1 MSSKES
7 GQQPVKL
14 AKTLTN
20 IDALALG
27 FGAMIGFG
35 WVVLTGGWIQE
46 AGTMGAVAAIVVGG
60 AIMAVVGLVYSEL
73 TSAMPLA
80 GGVHQYVLRGLGP
93 RFAFIGSW
101 ALVGGYVTIVAFEAV
116 AFPRT
121 VAYIFP
127 EINALPMWDI
137 AGDTVHLTW
146 ALIGVAGALVITWLN
161 VRGVKQASIA
171 QNFTVI
177 FLIVVGILMIFG
189 SATRG
194 DAGNMEP
201 FFTPGTAGFFTVL
214 IAIPFLFIGFDVIP
228 QSAEEVNVPARKIGR
243 LVIISV
249 AMATIWYIMVVV
261 TTSSA
266 MGGDELA
273 QADIAVAD
281 AFGSLFNSQLMANI
295 LIAGGIAGILTSW
308 NSLMLGASRLVY
320 SMARTGMLPAWFGQL
335 HPKYR
340 TPANALYFIG
350 GLSLLAPF
358 FGENMLTWL
367 VDSGAPSIIIAYF
380 MVSVIFIVL
389 RRRDPGMDRP
399 LRIGGKGRG
408 GELIGWTATVL
419 TGALFSVYL
428 PGMPS
433 ALDWQPWLIFAI
445 WWGIGALF
453 FFRVPTGVQPGPNA
467 GDEVLAIV
475 ENRRQAKTDRA

>member
-1 MSSKES
+1 MSKSS
-7 GQQPVKL
+7 GQQPVTL

-35 WVVLTGGWIQE
+35 WVVLTGGWLE
-46 AGTMGAVAAIVVGG
+46 NAGSMGAVAAIVVGG
-60 AIMAVVGLVYSEL
+60 AIMAAVGLVYSEL
-73 TSAMPLA
+73 TSSMPLA

-127 EINALPMWDI
+127 EINAIPMWEV
-137 AGDTVHLTW
+137 AGHTVHLTW
-146 ALIGVAGALVITWLN
+146 ALIGVVGGLVITWLN

-177 FLIVVGILMIFG
+177 FLLVVGVLMIFG
-189 SATRG
+189 SVTRG
-194 DAGNMEP
+194 EASNMEP
-201 FFTPGTAGFFTVL
+201 LFTPGTAGFFTVL

-243 LVIISV
+243 LVILSV
-249 AMATIWYIMVVV
+249 AMATAWYIMVVL

-266 MGGDELA
+266 MGVDELA
-273 QADIAVAD
+273 QTDIAVAD
-281 AFGSLFNSQLMANI
+281 AFGALFNSQVMANI

-308 NSLMLGASRLVY
+308 NSLLLGASRLVY
-320 SMARTGMLPAWFGQL
+320 SMARTGMLPGWFAKL
-335 HPKYR
+335 HPKYK

-350 GLSLLAPF
+350 GLSLIAPF

-380 MVSVIFIVL
+380 MVSIIFIVL
-389 RRRDPGMDRP
+389 RRRDPDMPRP
-399 LRIGGKGRG
+399 LRIGGNGRG
-408 GELIGWTATVL
+408 GEIIGWASIIL
-419 TGALFSVYL
+419 TGVLFSVYL

-433 ALDWQPWLIFAI
+433 ALGWQPWLIFAI

-453 FFRVPTGVQPGPNA
+453 FFRVPTGIKPGPNA
-467 GDEVLAIV
+467 GDEVLAVV
-475 ENRRQAKTDRA
+475 ENRRSAKVRR

>member
-1 MSSKES
+1 MSDRP

-35 WVVLTGGWIQE
+35 WVVLTGGWIQD
-46 AGTMGAVAAIVVGG
+46 AGTLGSVVAIVVGG
-60 AIMAVVGLVYSEL
+60 GIMAAVGLVYSEL

-127 EINALPMWDI
+127 EINAIPLWDV
-137 AGDTVHLTW
+137 AGHTVHLTW
-146 ALIGVAGALVITWLN
+146 ALIGVIGAIIITWLN

-171 QNFTVI
+171 QNFTVF
-177 FLIVVGILMIFG
+177 FLLAVGVLMIFG

-194 DAGNMEP
+194 EVSNMEP
-201 FFTPGTAGFFTVL
+201 LFTPGTAGFFTVL

-228 QSAEEVNVPARKIGR
+228 QSAEEVNVPARKVGR
-243 LVIISV
+243 LVSISV
-249 AMATIWYIMVVV
+249 AMATAWYIMVVA

-266 MGGDELA
+266 MGVDELA
-273 QADIAVAD
+273 KTDIAVAD
-281 AFGSLFNSQLMANI
+281 AFGTLFNSQLMANI
-295 LIAGGIAGILTSW
+295 LIAGGIAGILTSR
-308 NSLMLGASRLVY
+308 NSLLLGASRLVH
-320 SMARTGMLPAWFGQL
+320 SMALTGMLPVWFAKL

-350 GLSLLAPF
+350 GLSMFAPV
-358 FGENMLTWL
+358 FGENMLNWL

-380 MVSVIFIVL
+380 MVSVMFIVL
-389 RRRDPGMDRP
+389 RRRDPDMPRP
-399 LRIGGKGRG
+399 FRIGGPGRAG
-408 GELIGWTATVL
+408 GIIAWSSSAVPG
-419 TGALFSVYL
+419 SVYSVYVTAR
-428 PGMPS
+428 PP
-433 ALDWQPWLIFAI
+433 A
-445 WWGIGALF
+445 
-453 FFRVPTGVQPGPNA
+453 
-467 GDEVLAIV
+467 
-475 ENRRQAKTDRA
+475 

>member
-1 MSSKES
+1 MSTQTT
-7 GQQPVKL
+7 GQQPVRL

-35 WVVLTGGWIQE
+35 WVVLTGGWIE
-46 AGTMGAVAAIVVGG
+46 NAGTMGAVVAILVGG
-60 AIMAVVGLVYSEL
+60 AIMAAVGLVYSEL

-127 EINALPMWDI
+127 EINAIPLWEV
-137 AGDTVHLTW
+137 AGHTVHLTW
-146 ALIGVAGALVITWLN
+146 ALIGVIGGLVITWLN

-177 FLIVVGILMIFG
+177 FLLVVGVLMIFG

-194 DAGNMEP
+194 EVSNMEP
-201 FFTPGTAGFFTVL
+201 LFTPGTAGFFTVL

-249 AMATIWYIMVVV
+249 AMATAWYIMVVV

-266 MGGDELA
+266 MGVEELA
-273 QADIAVAD
+273 QTDIAVAD
-281 AFGSLFNSQLMANI
+281 AFGALFNSQLMANI

-308 NSLMLGASRLVY
+308 NSLLLGASRLVY
-320 SMARTGMLPAWFGQL
+320 SMANTGMLPAWFGQL
-335 HPKYR
+335 HPKYK

-350 GLSLLAPF
+350 GLSLLEPF

-389 RRRDPGMDRP
+389 RRRDPDMSRP
-399 LRIGGKGRG
+399 LRIGGAGRG
-408 GELIGWTATVL
+408 GEIIGWAAIIL
-419 TGALFSVYL
+419 TGVLFSVYL

-433 ALDWQPWLIFAI
+433 ALGWQPWLIFAI

-453 FFRVPTGVQPGPNA
+453 FFKVPTGVTPGTDA
-467 GDEVLAIV
+467 GERVLEIV
-475 ENRRQAKTDRA
+475 QERRRAK

>member
-1 MSSKES
+1 MSEMS
-7 GQQPVKL
+7 GKQPVKL

-35 WVVLTGGWIQE
+35 WVVLTGGWIE
-46 AGTMGAVAAIVVGG
+46 DAGTMGSVVAIVVGG
-60 AIMAVVGLVYSEL
+60 AIMAAVGLVYSEL

-127 EINALPMWDI
+127 EINAIPLWDV
-137 AGDTVHLTW
+137 AGHTVHLTW
-146 ALIGVAGALVITWLN
+146 ALVGVIGAIIITWLN

-177 FLIVVGILMIFG
+177 FLLAVGVLMIFG

-194 DAGNMEP
+194 QVSNMEP

-228 QSAEEVNVPARKIGR
+228 QSAEEVNVPARKVGR

-249 AMATIWYIMVVV
+249 AMATAWYIMVVA

-266 MGGDELA
+266 MGVDELA
-273 QADIAVAD
+273 KTDIAVAD
-281 AFGSLFNSQLMANI
+281 AFGTLFNSQLMANI

-308 NSLMLGASRLVY
+308 NSLLLGASRLVY
-320 SMARTGMLPAWFGQL
+320 SMARTGMLPAWFAKL

-358 FGENMLTWL
+358 FGENMLNWL
-367 VDSGAPSIIIAYF
+367 VDSGAPSIIVAYF

-389 RRRDPGMDRP
+389 RRRDPDMSRP
-399 LRIGGKGRG
+399 LRIGGPGRG
-408 GELIGWTATVL
+408 GEIIGWTSIVL
-419 TGALFSVYL
+419 TGVLFSVYL

-433 ALDWQPWLIFAI
+433 ALDWQPWLIFGI
-445 WWGIGALF
+445 WWCIGALF
-453 FFRVPTGVQPGPNA
+453 FFRVPTGITPGPDA
-467 GDEVLAIV
+467 GDQVLEVV
-475 ENRRQAKTDRA
+475 TKRRQAKSRR

>member
-1 MSSKES
+1 MSSQDS
-7 GQQPVKL
+7 SQQPVKL

-35 WVVLTGGWIQE
+35 WVVLTGGWLE
-46 AGTMGAVAAIVVGG
+46 SAGTMGAVAAIVVGG
-60 AIMAVVGLVYSEL
+60 AIMAAVGLVYSEL

-127 EINALPMWDI
+127 EINAIPIWEV
-137 AGDTVHLTW
+137 AGHTVHLTW
-146 ALIGVAGALVITWLN
+146 ALIGVIGGIAITWLN

-177 FLIVVGILMIFG
+177 FLLVVGVLMIFG
-189 SATRG
+189 SVTRG
-194 DAGNMEP
+194 EAANMEP
-201 FFTPGTAGFFTVL
+201 LFTPGTAGFFTVL

-249 AMATIWYIMVVV
+249 AMATAWYIMVVL

-266 MGGDELA
+266 MGIDELV
-273 QADIAVAD
+273 QTDIAVAD
-281 AFGSLFNSQLMANI
+281 AFGALFHSQIMANI
-295 LIAGGIAGILTSW
+295 LIAGG
-308 NSLMLGASRLVY
+308 
-320 SMARTGMLPAWFGQL
+320 
-335 HPKYR
+335 
-340 TPANALYFIG
+340 
-350 GLSLLAPF
+350 
-358 FGENMLTWL
+358 
-367 VDSGAPSIIIAYF
+367 
-380 MVSVIFIVL
+380 
-389 RRRDPGMDRP
+389 
-399 LRIGGKGRG
+399 
-408 GELIGWTATVL
+408 
-419 TGALFSVYL
+419 
-428 PGMPS
+428 
-433 ALDWQPWLIFAI
+433 
-445 WWGIGALF
+445 
-453 FFRVPTGVQPGPNA
+453 
-467 GDEVLAIV
+467 
-475 ENRRQAKTDRA
+475 

>member
-1 MSSKES
+1 MTSIELTSTYAQEANYEKGNNMSLRTS

-14 AKTLTN
+14 AKSLTN

-35 WVVLTGGWIQE
+35 WVVLTGGWIE
-46 AGTMGAVAAIVVGG
+46 NAGTLGAVAAIVVGG
-60 AIMAVVGLVYSEL
+60 AIMATVGLVYSEL

-127 EINALPMWDI
+127 AINAVPLWDV
-137 AGDTVHLTW
+137 AGHTVHLTW
-146 ALIGVAGALVITWLN
+146 ALIGVIGGLVITWLN

-177 FLIVVGILMIFG
+177 FLLVVGVLMIFG

-194 DAGNMEP
+194 EVANMEP

-249 AMATIWYIMVVV
+249 AMATVWYIMVVV

-266 MGGDELA
+266 MGVDEIA
-273 QADIAVAD
+273 QTDIAVAD
-281 AFGSLFNSQLMANI
+281 AFGALFNSQLMANI
-295 LIAGGIAGILTSW
+295 LIAGG
-308 NSLMLGASRLVY
+308 
-320 SMARTGMLPAWFGQL
+320 
-335 HPKYR
+335 
-340 TPANALYFIG
+340 
-350 GLSLLAPF
+350 
-358 FGENMLTWL
+358 
-367 VDSGAPSIIIAYF
+367 
-380 MVSVIFIVL
+380 VS
-389 RRRDPGMDRP
+389 PG
-399 LRIGGKGRG
+399 
-408 GELIGWTATVL
+408 
-419 TGALFSVYL
+419 F
-428 PGMPS
+428 
-433 ALDWQPWLIFAI
+433 
-445 WWGIGALF
+445 
-453 FFRVPTGVQPGPNA
+453 
-467 GDEVLAIV
+467 
-475 ENRRQAKTDRA
+475 

>member
-1 MSSKES
+1 MSDRP

-35 WVVLTGGWIQE
+35 WVVLTGGWIQD
-46 AGTMGAVAAIVVGG
+46 AGTLGSVVAIVVGG
-60 AIMAVVGLVYSEL
+60 GIMAAVGLVYSEL

-127 EINALPMWDI
+127 EINAIPLWDV
-137 AGDTVHLTW
+137 AGHTVHLTW
-146 ALIGVAGALVITWLN
+146 ALIGVIGAIIITWLN

-171 QNFTVI
+171 QNFTVF
-177 FLIVVGILMIFG
+177 FLLAVGVLMIFG

-194 DAGNMEP
+194 EVSNMEP
-201 FFTPGTAGFFTVL
+201 LFTPGTAGFFTVL

-228 QSAEEVNVPARKIGR
+228 QSAEEVNVPARKVGR

-249 AMATIWYIMVVV
+249 AMATAWYIMVVA

-266 MGGDELA
+266 MGVDELA
-273 QADIAVAD
+273 KTDIAVAD
-281 AFGSLFNSQLMANI
+281 AFGTLFNSQLMANI

-308 NSLMLGASRLVY
+308 NSLLLGASRLVY
-320 SMARTGMLPAWFGQL
+320 SMARTGMLPAWFAKL

-350 GLSLLAPF
+350 GLSMFAPF
-358 FGENMLTWL
+358 FGENMLNWL

-389 RRRDPGMDRP
+389 RRRDPDMPRP
-399 LRIGGKGRG
+399 LRIGGPGRG
-408 GELIGWTATVL
+408 GEIIGWTSIVL
-419 TGALFSVYL
+419 TGVLFSVYL

-445 WWGIGALF
+445 WWCIGALF
-453 FFRVPTGVQPGPNA
+453 FFRVPTGITPGPDA
-467 GDEVLAIV
+467 GDRVLEAV
-475 ENRRQAKTDRA
+475 TRRREAKARH

>member
-1 MSSKES
+1 MSNTS

-35 WVVLTGGWIQE
+35 WVVLTGGWIE
-46 AGTMGAVAAIVVGG
+46 NAGTMGSVVAIVVGG
-60 AIMAVVGLVYSEL
+60 AIMAAVGLVYSEL

-127 EINALPMWDI
+127 EINAIPLWDV
-137 AGDTVHLTW
+137 AGHTVHLTW
-146 ALIGVAGALVITWLN
+146 ALIGVIGAIIITWLN

-177 FLIVVGILMIFG
+177 FLLAVGVLMIFG
-189 SATRG
+189 STTRG
-194 DAGNMEP
+194 AVSNMEP
-201 FFTPGTAGFFTVL
+201 LFTPGTAGFFTVL

-228 QSAEEVNVPARKIGR
+228 QSAEEVNVPARKVGR

-249 AMATIWYIMVVV
+249 AMATAWYIMVVA

-266 MGGDELA
+266 MGVDELA
-273 QADIAVAD
+273 TTDIAVAD
-281 AFGSLFNSQLMANI
+281 AFGTLFNSQLMANI

-308 NSLMLGASRLVY
+308 NSLLLGASRLVY
-320 SMARTGMLPAWFGQL
+320 SMARTGMLPGWFAKL

-358 FGENMLTWL
+358 FGENMLNWL

-389 RRRDPGMDRP
+389 RRRDPDMPRP
-399 LRIGGKGRG
+399 LRIGGPGRG
-408 GELIGWTATVL
+408 GEIIGWTSIVL
-419 TGALFSVYL
+419 TGVLFSVYL

-445 WWGIGALF
+445 WWCIGALF
-453 FFRVPTGVQPGPNA
+453 FFRVPTGITPGPDA
-467 GDEVLAIV
+467 GDRVLAAV
-475 ENRRQAKTDRA
+475 TKRPEAKARR

>member
-1 MSSKES
+1 MSSETRKE
-7 GQQPVKL
+7 PVSL

-20 IDALALG
+20 FDALALG

-46 AGTMGAVAAIVVGG
+46 AGTMGAVVAIVVGG
-60 AIMAVVGLVYSEL
+60 AIMATVGLVYSEL

-127 EINALPMWDI
+127 EINALPLWEV
-137 AGDTVHLTW
+137 AGHTVHLTW
-146 ALIGVAGALVITWLN
+146 ALIGVLGAIIITWLN

-177 FLIVVGILMIFG
+177 FLLVVGILMVFG

-194 DAGNMEP
+194 EASNMEP
-201 FFTPGTAGFFTVL
+201 LFTPGTAGFFTVL

-243 LVIISV
+243 LVVISV
-249 AMATIWYIMVVV
+249 AVATVWYIMVVL

-266 MGGDELA
+266 MGGEELA
-273 QADIAVAD
+273 QTDIAVAD

-308 NSLMLGASRLVY
+308 NSLLLGASRLVY

-335 HPKYR
+335 HPKYQ

-350 GLSLLAPF
+350 GLSLFAPF

-380 MVSVIFIVL
+380 MVAVVFIVL
-389 RRRDPGMDRP
+389 RRRDPGMERP
-399 LRIGGKGRG
+399 LRIGGSGRG
-408 GELIGWTATVL
+408 GEIIGWAAIVL
-419 TGALFSVYL
+419 TGVLFTVYL

-433 ALDWQPWLIFAI
+433 ALDWQPWLIFGI

-453 FFRVPTGVQPGPNA
+453 FFRVPTGVKPGPDA
-467 GDEVLAIV
+467 GQQVWEIA
-475 ENRRQAKTDRA
+475 EARRRDKQNT

>member
-1 MSSKES
+1 MSSETRKE
-7 GQQPVKL
+7 PVSL

-20 IDALALG
+20 FDALALG

-46 AGTMGAVAAIVVGG
+46 AGTMGAVVAIVVGG
-60 AIMAVVGLVYSEL
+60 AIMATVGLVYSEL

-127 EINALPMWDI
+127 EINALPLWEV
-137 AGDTVHLTW
+137 AGHTVHLTW
-146 ALIGVAGALVITWLN
+146 ALIGVIGAIIITWLN

-177 FLIVVGILMIFG
+177 FLLVVGILMVFG

-194 DAGNMEP
+194 EASNMEP
-201 FFTPGTAGFFTVL
+201 LFTPGTAGFFTVL

-243 LVIISV
+243 LVVISV
-249 AMATIWYIMVVV
+249 AVATVWYIMVVL

-266 MGGDELA
+266 MGGEELA
-273 QADIAVAD
+273 QTDIAVAD

-308 NSLMLGASRLVY
+308 NSLLLGASRLVY

-335 HPKYR
+335 HPKYQ

-350 GLSLLAPF
+350 GLSLFAPF

-380 MVSVIFIVL
+380 MVAVVFIVL
-389 RRRDPGMDRP
+389 RRRDPGMERP
-399 LRIGGKGRG
+399 LRIGGSGRG
-408 GELIGWTATVL
+408 GEIIGWAAIVL
-419 TGALFSVYL
+419 TGVLFTVYL

-433 ALDWQPWLIFAI
+433 ALDWQPWLIFGI

-453 FFRVPTGVQPGPNA
+453 FFRVPTGVKPGPDA
-467 GDEVLAIV
+467 GQQVWEIA
-475 ENRRQAKTDRA
+475 EARRRDKQNT

>member
-1 MSSKES
+1 MAAKDS
-7 GQQPVKL
+7 GQQPVTL

-35 WVVLTGGWIQE
+35 WVVLTGGWIE
-46 AGTMGAVAAIVVGG
+46 SAGTMGAVAAILVGG
-60 AIMAVVGLVYSEL
+60 AIMAAVGLVYSEL

-127 EINALPMWDI
+127 DIIAIPLWDV
-137 AGDTVHLTW
+137 AGHTVHLTW
-146 ALIGVAGALVITWLN
+146 ALIGVIGGLVITWLN

-177 FLIVVGILMIFG
+177 FLLAVGVLMIFG

-194 DAGNMEP
+194 EVSNMEP
-201 FFTPGTAGFFTVL
+201 LFTPGTAGFFTVL

-228 QSAEEVNVPARKIGR
+228 QSAEEVNVPAKKIGR

-249 AMATIWYIMVVV
+249 AMATAWYVMVVL

-266 MGGDELA
+266 MGIDELV
-273 QADIAVAD
+273 QTDIAVAD
-281 AFGSLFNSQLMANI
+281 AFGALFNSQVMANI

-308 NSLMLGASRLVY
+308 NSLLLGASRLAY
-320 SMARTGMLPAWFGQL
+320 SMARTGMLPAWFAHL
-335 HPKYR
+335 HPKYK
-340 TPANALYFIG
+340 TPSNALYFIG

-389 RRRDPGMDRP
+389 RRRDPGMSRP
-399 LRIGGKGRG
+399 LRIGGQGRG
-408 GELIGWTATVL
+408 GEIIGWAAIIL
-419 TGALFSVYL
+419 TGVLFTVYL

-453 FFRVPTGVQPGPNA
+453 FFRVPTGVKPGPDA
-467 GDEVLAIV
+467 GQKVRELA
-475 ENRRQAKTDRA
+475 EQNRLAKRNR

>member
-171 QNFTVI
+171 QNFTMI

-266 MGGDELA
+266 MSGDELA

-453 FFRVPTGVQPGPNA
+453 FFRVPTGVKPGPNA

>member
-1 MSSKES
+1 MSTQTT

-35 WVVLTGGWIQE
+35 WVVLTGGWIE
-46 AGTMGAVAAIVVGG
+46 NAGTMGAVVAILVGG
-60 AIMAVVGLVYSEL
+60 AIMAAVGLVYSEL

-127 EINALPMWDI
+127 EINAIPLWDV
-137 AGDTVHLTW
+137 AGHTVHLTW
-146 ALIGVAGALVITWLN
+146 ALIGVIGGLVITWLN

-177 FLIVVGILMIFG
+177 FLLVVGVLMIFG

-194 DAGNMEP
+194 EVSNMEP
-201 FFTPGTAGFFTVL
+201 LFTPGTAGFFTVL

-249 AMATIWYIMVVV
+249 AMATAWYVMVVL

-266 MGGDELA
+266 MGVGELA

-281 AFGSLFNSQLMANI
+281 AFGALFNSQLMANI

-308 NSLMLGASRLVY
+308 NSLLLGASRLVY
-320 SMARTGMLPAWFGQL
+320 SMANTGMLPAWFGKL
-335 HPKYR
+335 HPKYK

-389 RRRDPGMDRP
+389 RRRDPDMARP
-399 LRIGGKGRG
+399 LRIGGAGRG
-408 GELIGWTATVL
+408 GEIIGWASIIL
-419 TGALFSVYL
+419 TGVLFSVYL

-433 ALDWQPWLIFAI
+433 ALGWQPWLIFAI

-453 FFRVPTGVQPGPNA
+453 FFKVPTGVQPGPNA
-467 GDEVLAIV
+467 GQRVLEIV
-475 ENRRQAKTDRA
+475 QERRRAKQQS

>member
-1 MSSKES
+1 MSKSS
-7 GQQPVKL
+7 GQQPVTL

-35 WVVLTGGWIQE
+35 WVVLTGGWLE
-46 AGTMGAVAAIVVGG
+46 NAGSMGAVAAIVVGG
-60 AIMAVVGLVYSEL
+60 AIMAAVGLVYSEL
-73 TSAMPLA
+73 TSSMPLA

-127 EINALPMWDI
+127 EINAIPMWEV
-137 AGDTVHLTW
+137 AGHTVHLTW
-146 ALIGVAGALVITWLN
+146 ALIGVVGGLVITWLN

-177 FLIVVGILMIFG
+177 FLLVVGVLMIFG
-189 SATRG
+189 SVTRG
-194 DAGNMEP
+194 EASNMEP
-201 FFTPGTAGFFTVL
+201 LFTPGTAGFFTVL

-243 LVIISV
+243 LVILSV
-249 AMATIWYIMVVV
+249 AMATAWYIMVVL

-266 MGGDELA
+266 MGVDELA
-273 QADIAVAD
+273 QTDIAVAD
-281 AFGSLFNSQLMANI
+281 AFGALFNSQVMANI

-308 NSLMLGASRLVY
+308 NSLLLGASRLVY
-320 SMARTGMLPAWFGQL
+320 SMARTGMLPGWFAKL
-335 HPKYR
+335 HPKYK

-350 GLSLLAPF
+350 GLSLIAPF

-380 MVSVIFIVL
+380 MVSIIFIVL
-389 RRRDPGMDRP
+389 RRRDPDMPRP
-399 LRIGGKGRG
+399 LRIGGNGRG
-408 GELIGWTATVL
+408 GEIIGWASIIL
-419 TGALFSVYL
+419 TGVLFSVYL

-433 ALDWQPWLIFAI
+433 ALGWQPWLIFAI

-453 FFRVPTGVQPGPNA
+453 FFRVPTGIKPGPNA
-467 GDEVLAIV
+467 GDEVLAVV
-475 ENRRQAKTDRA
+475 ENRRSGKVRR

>member
-1 MSSKES
+1 MSSETRKE
-7 GQQPVKL
+7 PVSL

-20 IDALALG
+20 FDALALG

-46 AGTMGAVAAIVVGG
+46 AGTMGAVVAIVVGG
-60 AIMAVVGLVYSEL
+60 AIMATVGLVYSEL

-127 EINALPMWDI
+127 EINALPLWEV
-137 AGDTVHLTW
+137 AGHTVHLTW
-146 ALIGVAGALVITWLN
+146 ALIGVIGAIIITWLN

-177 FLIVVGILMIFG
+177 FLLVVGILMVFG

-194 DAGNMEP
+194 EASNMEP
-201 FFTPGTAGFFTVL
+201 LFTPGTAGFFTVL

-243 LVIISV
+243 LVVISV
-249 AMATIWYIMVVV
+249 AVATVWYIMVVL

-266 MGGDELA
+266 MGGEELA
-273 QADIAVAD
+273 QTDIAVAD
-281 AFGSLFNSQLMANI
+281 AFGSLFNSQLMGNI

-308 NSLMLGASRLVY
+308 NSLLLGASRLVY

-335 HPKYR
+335 HPKYQ

-350 GLSLLAPF
+350 GLSLFAPF

-380 MVSVIFIVL
+380 MVAVVFIVL
-389 RRRDPGMDRP
+389 RRRDPGMERP
-399 LRIGGKGRG
+399 LRIGGSGRG
-408 GELIGWTATVL
+408 GEIIGWAAIVL
-419 TGALFSVYL
+419 TGVLFTVYL

-433 ALDWQPWLIFAI
+433 ALDWQPWLIFGI

-453 FFRVPTGVQPGPNA
+453 FFRVPTGVKPGPDA
-467 GDEVLAIV
+467 GQQVWEIA
-475 ENRRQAKTDRA
+475 EARRRDKQNT

>member
-1 MSSKES
+1 MSNTS

-35 WVVLTGGWIQE
+35 WVVLTGGWIE
-46 AGTMGAVAAIVVGG
+46 NAGTMGSVVAIVVGG
-60 AIMAVVGLVYSEL
+60 AIMAAVGLVYSEL

-127 EINALPMWDI
+127 EINAIPLWDV
-137 AGDTVHLTW
+137 AGHTVHLTW
-146 ALIGVAGALVITWLN
+146 ALIGVIGAIIITWLN

-171 QNFTVI
+171 KNFTVI
-177 FLIVVGILMIFG
+177 FLLAVGVLMIFG
-189 SATRG
+189 STTRG
-194 DAGNMEP
+194 AVSHMEP
-201 FFTPGTAGFFTVL
+201 LFTPGTAGFFTVL

-228 QSAEEVNVPARKIGR
+228 QSAEEVNVPARKVGR

-249 AMATIWYIMVVV
+249 AMATAWYIMVVA

-266 MGGDELA
+266 MGVDELTTT
-273 QADIAVAD
+273 DIAVAD
-281 AFGSLFNSQLMANI
+281 AFGTLFNSQLMANI

-308 NSLMLGASRLVY
+308 NSLLLGASRLVY
-320 SMARTGMLPAWFGQL
+320 SMARTGMLPGWFAKL

-358 FGENMLTWL
+358 FGENMLNWL

-389 RRRDPGMDRP
+389 RRRDPDMPRP
-399 LRIGGKGRG
+399 LRIGGPGRG
-408 GELIGWTATVL
+408 GEIIGWTSIVL
-419 TGALFSVYL
+419 TGVLFSVYL

-445 WWGIGALF
+445 WWCIGALF
-453 FFRVPTGVQPGPNA
+453 FFRVPTGITPGPDA
-467 GDEVLAIV
+467 GDRVLAAV
-475 ENRRQAKTDRA
+475 MKRREAKAQR